1 MKAFEKSVVQIVDN
15 RENFPPFFFLFSIS
29 NGRRSLCEIIAVSQG
44 KLSFPNR
51 KEENSVC
58 LKVKEKRFLRL
69 CSQLGS
75 ETSQDELSNAG
86 NRFLHIVDFE
96 SRHPI

>member
-1 MKAFEKSVVQIVDN
+1 MRNHRGVPGKTI
-15 RENFPPFFFLFSIS
+15 IS
-29 NGRRSLCEIIAVSQG
+29 KQ
-44 KLSFPNR
+44 

-58 LKVKEKRFLRL
+58 LKVKEKHFLRV